1 MNIIMKIWG
10 RKALED
16 EYNDLTNCTLDV
28 TKMYYGETYE
38 SIIDLAGTP
47 SINFLLRKERIYEE
61 ILKKKRVERI
71 LMAIVNL
78 IGKTTMSI
86 GGFLQALIPKDE
98 FDGRYSK

>member
-28 TKMYYGETYE
+28 TRMYYGETYE

-61 ILKKKRVERI
+61 ILKKKKVERI
-71 LMAIVNL
+71 LMTIA
-78 IGKTTMSI
+78 KSI
-86 GGFLQALIPKDE
+86 GGLFQALIPKDE
-98 FDGRYSK
+98 FNGRYKK

>member
-16 EYNDLTNCTLDV
+16 EYNDLTNCTLDAAA
-28 TKMYYGETYE
+28 MSYGETYE
-38 SIIDLAGTP
+38 SIIELAGTP
-47 SINFLLRKERIYEE
+47 NIYVLCRKERIYEE

-78 IGKTTMSI
+78 IGRTTMSI

-98 FDGRYSK
+98 FDGRYKK